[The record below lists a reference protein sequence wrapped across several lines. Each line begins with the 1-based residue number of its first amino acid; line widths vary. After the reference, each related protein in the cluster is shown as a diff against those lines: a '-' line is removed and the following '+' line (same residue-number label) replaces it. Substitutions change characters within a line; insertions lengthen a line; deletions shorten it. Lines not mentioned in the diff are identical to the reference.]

1 VRWND
6 GNELVVI
13 SQEKALKIKLKCMN
27 RISQLLSVL
36 LMLLMATATLIC
48 PHPQTARAQSIDHA
62 SLRALFK
69 PLPTD
74 PSKSIAPPKIELGK
88 KLFNEKKLSLDE
100 TLSCNSCHDLKTFGV
115 DNKRTSS
122 GLNGQLGVRNSP
134 TVYNAALHVAQ
145 FWDGRAR
152 DVEEQALGPVMNP
165 VEMAMP
171 AEVEVMKRLA
181 ADPDYAKLFASAF
194 PGEGEPLTFKNMGSA
209 IGAFERTLITPSR
222 VDEYLGGN
230 NDALSAGELKGFVT
244 FRDLGCAA
252 CHSGAT
258 FGGQMF
264 QKIGVVK
271 PYMTKDE
278 GRFAITKQ
286 ETEKYVFK
294 VPSLRNVEKTAPY
307 FHDGSVQTLPEAV
320 NLMAEYQLGK
330 TLTEEQTNDLVTFL
344 NSLTG
349 APQE

>member
-1 VRWND
+1 
-6 GNELVVI
+6 
-13 SQEKALKIKLKCMN
+13 
-27 RISQLLSVL
+27 
-36 LMLLMATATLIC
+36 
-48 PHPQTARAQSIDHA
+48 
-62 SLRALFK
+62 
-69 PLPTD
+69 
-74 PSKSIAPPKIELGK
+74 
-88 KLFNEKKLSLDE
+88 
-100 TLSCNSCHDLKTFGV
+100 
-115 DNKRTSS
+115 
-122 GLNGQLGVRNSP
+122 
-134 TVYNAALHVAQ
+134 
-145 FWDGRAR
+145 
-152 DVEEQALGPVMNP
+152 
-165 VEMAMP
+165 
-171 AEVEVMKRLA
+171 MKRLA

-320 NLMAEYQLGK
+320 NLMAEYQLGE